1 MIRTLV
7 PVVLALPTG
16 ALLGFFFALYGVRGM
31 IRKGELVSSDTL
43 RRLSKERERRK

>member
-7 PVVLALPTG
+7 PILLALPTG
-16 ALLGFFFALYGVRGM
+16 GAIGFFFALYGVRGM